1 MQRWAYQILSK
12 HFKTTVKLP
21 FKDCPAIVLRS
32 WPQMDQLGC
41 TTWGSG
47 SAWVA
52 QSSPSNKLQDVL
64 IWQYHDVGVSNCVVN
79 REDTHTGQRKCHD
92 AWCSSEKRQNETAMS
107 IWNIHKYYGNGYI
120 NGYCPMS
127 TKPLSKLNTSMPAIL
142 LPQVPRSQ
150 HQDNLLPQRSSEGPP
165 VAAWWAV
172 RACHYI
178 NVYQNSKVDTFKM
191 FKAENPWDLDTW
203 SRCENSAGLI

>member
-1 MQRWAYQILSK
+1 MSWGPGHKWINWGVQLEDLEAHGWPSRHLQTNFRTCWSGNIMMLAFQIVCKQGGS
-12 HFKTTVKLP
+12 TYSRT
-21 FKDCPAIVLRS
+21 AQMS
-32 WPQMDQLGC
+32 WCLMF
-41 TTWGSG
+41 
-47 SAWVA
+47 
-52 QSSPSNKLQDVL
+52 
-64 IWQYHDVGVSNCVVN
+64 I
-79 REDTHTGQRKCHD
+79 RKRLH
-92 AWCSSEKRQNETAMS
+92 ETAMS

-127 TKPLSKLNTSMPAIL
+127 IKPLSKLNTSMPAIL

-203 SRCENSAGLI
+203 SCCENSAGLI